1 MNHETCLNLYENWV
15 QNNILTEGSL
25 RPLFKADKDLFV
37 EIQNIGKKQL
47 PILCRSQDVDDR
59 LSQITDEVREGFES
73 GTSEG
78 MLYGLFRYEDRHR
91 PIPLYVGIAGIRG
104 RTGCLSTLFK
114 SPRKKPRFDDYDG
127 YHIGDLSTVVLQGHP
142 QIKDYKIPWAGS
154 FFESYPINQPNQP
167 KLRFSIY
174 FWGIPWNTNSPSI
187 VPDLGH
193 VSLHL
198 EEALLIEIFSTLFPN
213 DITNR
218 LGVI

>member
-1 MNHETCLNLYENWV
+1 MNRETCLTLYENWV
-15 QNNILTEGSL
+15 QNNILSEGSL
-25 RPLFKADKDLFV
+25 SPLFKADKDLYV
-37 EIQNIGKKQL
+37 KIQKIGKKKL
-47 PILCRSQDVDDR
+47 PVLCRSQDVDDR
-59 LSQITDEVREGFES
+59 LSQITDDVRAGFAN

-78 MLYGLFRYEDRHR
+78 MLYGLFRYEDMNR
-91 PIPLYVGIAGIRG
+91 PIPLYVGIAGSRG
-104 RTGCLSTLFK
+104 KRGQLSTLFE

-142 QIKDYKIPWAGS
+142 KIKDYKIPWANS
-154 FFESYPINQPNQP
+154 FFENYPINQPDQP
-167 KLRFSIY
+167 QLRFSVY

-198 EEALLIEIFSTLFPN
+198 EESLLIEIFSTLFPN